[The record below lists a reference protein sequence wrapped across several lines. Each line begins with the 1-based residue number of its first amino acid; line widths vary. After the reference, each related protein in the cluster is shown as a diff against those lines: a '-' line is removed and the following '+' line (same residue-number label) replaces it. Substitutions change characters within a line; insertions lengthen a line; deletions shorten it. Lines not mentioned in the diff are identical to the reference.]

1 MNKAQLLDATIELM
15 ERQFDS
21 YNRMYNHFKEQLE
34 DEARRK
40 IPHTGSLM
48 HYAEELNKYSALIDI
63 TEEHLDLVKGIK
75 EANEEEE

>member
-1 MNKAQLLDATIELM
+1 MDKAQLIDAAIEHM

-21 YNRMYNHFKEQLE
+21 YNRMYNHFKELLE
-34 DEARRK
+34 DEARK
-40 IPHTGSLM
+40 QIPHTGSLM
-48 HYAEELNKYSALIDI
+48 HYAKELNKYSALIDI